1 MIDVNKAIFAAVKTG
16 KITLGSRR
24 TIDAARTGKAKLI
37 IIASNCPSPV
47 RRDIEYYARLS
58 NIPVYIYNSSNID
71 LGIACRK
78 PFTVTAM
85 AIKEPGDSEVL
96 NLAEAPHGK

>member
-1 MIDVNKAIFAAVKTG
+1 MIDVNQAIFAAVKTG

-24 TIDAARTGKAKLI
+24 TIEVARTGKAKLI
-37 IIASNCPSPV
+37 IMSSNCPSPI
-47 RRDIEYYARLS
+47 RRGIEYYAHLS
-58 NIPVYIYNSSNID
+58 NIPVYIYSGSNID
-71 LGIACRK
+71 LGMACRK

-96 NLAEAPHGK
+96 KLAEAPHGE